1 MSKPRVSAL
10 SSVSRVSRVARV
22 ARPAVRR
29 PLLATLLAA
38 ASLAISPAFA
48 AEFLVGTE
56 LPLTGAL
63 ARVGNGMHEG
73 VHVAAEVFNK
83 SNGKHKIRLLSV
95 DDESTPA
102 KAIAA
107 VEKLASQGVVAIT
120 GGYGSNNIAP
130 AAEAANRLNLVYMT
144 SGGVDDSLV
153 SAGRKNFFRITNTAG
168 YERAVLG
175 LIGDMAA
182 KSVAI
187 VYSTKDATTD
197 LALSVQKAL
206 AAGGVRATV
215 HSFDPA
221 ITDFKPIINKIRLQD
236 RPDVILMAG
245 YENDY
250 VGILRA
256 ARVLKPSVKA
266 MIGVWSLATP
276 KMAAEFPDLM
286 PHVYGTALL
295 PFPASFESADG
306 KAFADTYRQLYRK
319 QADYLGQFGY
329 VQGMLLFE
337 AIARAFDQGTL
348 AKGGIA
354 DELRKTDRET
364 LIGRV
369 QFAANGDN
377 PHFVHR
383 MGQHQDKKIVIVWP
397 KQHATGAKHYPGVPW

>member
-1 MSKPRVSAL
+1 MIKRHVLHRTLFSC
-10 SSVSRVSRVARV
+10 
-22 ARPAVRR
+22 
-29 PLLATLLAA
+29 LLAA
-38 ASLAISPAFA
+38 SSFASFPALS
-48 AEFLVGTE
+48 AEFLVGAE

-73 VHVAAEVFNK
+73 VNVAAEVFNK
-83 SNGKHKIRLLSV
+83 TSSKHKIRLVSM

-107 VEKLASQGVVAIT
+107 VEKLASQGVVAVT

-153 SAGRKNFFRITNTAG
+153 SAGRKNFFRINNTAG

-175 LIGDMAA
+175 LIGDMGA
-182 KSVAI
+182 KSVSI

-197 LALSVQKAL
+197 LAMAVQKAL
-206 AAGGVRATV
+206 KASGVTAEV

-221 ITDFKPIINKIRLQD
+221 MTDFKPIINKIRLQD

-256 ARVLKPSVKA
+256 ARVLKPQVKA
-266 MIGVWSLATP
+266 MVGVWSLATP

-286 PHVYGTALL
+286 PYVYGTALL
-295 PFPASFESADG
+295 PFPATFDTADG
-306 KAFADTYRQLYRK
+306 KAFSDAYRHLYHK
-319 QADYLGQFGY
+319 EPDYLGQFGY

-337 AIARAFDQGTL
+337 AIARAADKGTL

-383 MGQHQDKKIVIVWP
+383 MGQHQDKKVVIVWP
-397 KQHATGAKHYPGVPW
+397 KQHATGAKVYPGVPW